1 MDKIAILDFG
11 SQLTHLLATEVRR
24 LNVYSEILD
33 SDTPASELTGYK
45 GIILSGG
52 PNSVYEEG
60 SPQVDPKI
68 FDLNIPILG
77 ICYGHQLIVQ
87 AFGGKVESGLV
98 KEYGKASLK
107 VVNNIGLLQGF
118 TQNEETQVWMSHG
131 DDATKL
137 PEGFQTLASTKDCEF
152 AIIGNPVR
160 NIYSLQFHVEVTH
173 TIKGKEMLANF
184 LKICKVSYDWNL
196 QDYLEQKIQ
205 EIRTEVADKKVFLL
219 VSGGVDSTV
228 AFALLEKA
236 IGADKVYGMFVD
248 TGFLRQNEV
257 AQVEAALK
265 SIGISDLNV
274 YKGAEKYFTELKGI
288 FDPEQKRRIIGDL
301 FLDIQDKVSQD
312 LNLNPDEWLLG
323 QGTIY
328 PDTIESGGTKNAQ
341 KIKTHHNRVERIE
354 ELIKAGKIIEP
365 VKDLY
370 KDEVR
375 QIGRLLGLPEAMIE
389 RHPFPGPGLAVR
401 TLCTGPANAETL
413 NLDPE
418 AINSFLKVN
427 YPNLQLSSL
436 IAPIKS
442 VGVQGDGRTYRHP
455 LIVNFNPGV
464 VALTTQVFA
473 ELLDISTALTNQFN
487 TINRVILSLNGS
499 VGSAQVLPEK
509 YLTAERIKLLQS
521 ADAIWNDNLK
531 ASGDYTQIWQAPL
544 VLAPLGI
551 NDSRHESVILRP
563 ISSKEAMT
571 ADVYALPSEVISKV
585 VAELSTLPVSGIFY
599 DLTHKPPGTI
609 EWE

>member
-1 MDKIAILDFG
+1 MDKIAILDYG

-33 SDTPASELTGYK
+33 SETKASDLAGYK

-52 PNSVYEEG
+52 PSSVYDEG
-60 SPQVDPKI
+60 SPQVDPEI
-68 FDLNIPILG
+68 FNLNIPILG

-107 VVNNIGLLQGF
+107 IVNNIGLLEGF
-118 TQNEETQVWMSHG
+118 SVNEETQVWMSHG

-137 PEGFQTLASTKDCEF
+137 PDGFQTLASTKDCEF
-152 AIIGNPVR
+152 AIIGNPER
-160 NIYSLQFHVEVTH
+160 KIYSLQFHLEVAH
-173 TIKGKEMLANF
+173 TVKGKEMLANF
-184 LKICKVSYDWNL
+184 LKICNVSYDWNL
-196 QDYLEQKIQ
+196 QDYLDQKIQ
-205 EIRTEVADKKVFLL
+205 EIRREVADKKVFLL

-248 TGFLRQNEV
+248 TGFLRKKEV
-257 AQVEAALK
+257 EQVEAALK
-265 SIGISDLNV
+265 SIGIEDLNV
-274 YKGAEKYFTELKGI
+274 YRGSNQYFTALEGI
-288 FDPEQKRRIIGDL
+288 YDPEEKRRVIGDL
-301 FLDIQDKVSQD
+301 FLDIQDTVSRD
-312 LNLNPDEWLLG
+312 LNLNPADWLLG

-328 PDTIESGGTKNAQ
+328 PDTIESGGTKNSQ

-354 ELIKAGKIIEP
+354 ELIKQGKVIEP

-375 QIGRLLGLPEAMIE
+375 QIGKLLGLPSEMIE

-401 TLCTGPANAETL
+401 TLCTPPNLPEGTNLASTEINNFLHNNYPEL
-413 NLDPE
+413 NLS
-418 AINSFLKVN
+418 A
-427 YPNLQLSSL
+427 L

-455 LIVNFNPGV
+455 LILNLPTMSAVFSDEQFN
-464 VALTTQVFA
+464 Q
-473 ELLDISTALTNQFN
+473 LLDVSTALTNQFN
-487 TINRVILSLNGS
+487 TINRVILSLKEPVSNAELIL
-499 VGSAQVLPEK
+499 AQ
-509 YLTAERIKLLQS
+509 YLTPERISLLQN
-521 ADAIWNDNLK
+521 ADAIWNEELK
-531 ASGDYTQIWQAPL
+531 QSGHYTKIWQAPL
-544 VLAPLGI
+544 VLAPIAI
-551 NDSRHESVILRP
+551 NGEKFESVILRP

-571 ADVYALPSEVISKV
+571 ADVYPLSG
-585 VAELSTLPVSGIFY
+585 STLQEIVYKLSKLELSGIFY